1 MNAMAKRQSEWTED
15 ELDEMLAS
23 AGRGVEAI
31 EVEVIQS
38 SQPLSEEE
46 VRDLERL
53 ERTVERA
60 FYHAGSAL
68 QELRDRRLYRDGYDS
83 FEDYCR
89 GRFGHSRQKA
99 NYLIMG
105 AAIYR
110 TLSAANCLLLP
121 PLRVSGAA
129 AGRSCPAT
137 TADRLERGR
146 NGSWGQSTL

>member
-1 MNAMAKRQSEWTED
+1 MAKRRLEWTED

-38 SQPLSEEE
+38 SRPLSEEE
-46 VRDLERL
+46 VRDRERL

-60 FYHAGSAL
+60 FYQAGSAL

-99 NYLIMG
+99 NYLENSIKKM
-105 AAIYR
+105 I
-110 TLSAANCLLLP
+110 
-121 PLRVSGAA
+121 
-129 AGRSCPAT
+129 
-137 TADRLERGR
+137 
-146 NGSWGQSTL
+146 Q

>member
-1 MNAMAKRQSEWTED
+1 MAKRRSEWTED

-31 EVEVIQS
+31 E
-38 SQPLSEEE
+38 EE

-60 FYHAGSAL
+60 FYQAGSAL

-99 NYLIMG
+99 NYLITG

-110 TLSAANCLLLP
+110 TLSAANCPLLP
-121 PLRVSGAA
+121 S
-129 AGRSCPAT
+129 S
-137 TADRLERGR
+137 E
-146 NGSWGQSTL
+146 